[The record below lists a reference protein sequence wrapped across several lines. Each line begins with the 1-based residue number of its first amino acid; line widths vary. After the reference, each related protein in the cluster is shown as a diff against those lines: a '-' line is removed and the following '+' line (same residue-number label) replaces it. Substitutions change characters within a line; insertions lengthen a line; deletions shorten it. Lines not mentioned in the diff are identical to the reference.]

1 MKKTFLS
8 SAIVSVLMVTSAMGM
23 ELDDIE
29 RRARELYNSNN
40 SVYDNSVDYILSQW
54 QGDIGVKNCE
64 NSSAFAEL
72 IEEYKSEIEYQRF
85 SKSTQNE
92 FIKIFDDAKK
102 KYNPAGR
109 GRAKLNNNKQTFIDF
124 INQLRPYLT
133 LSKAIADVQ
142 SKIELDKKRQ
152 SGESSIDIVESI
164 GLLFEGG
171 IEVADID
178 PKTSSNL
185 LKISGGS
192 SFAHGSQSLND
203 LPEDQ
208 RTPDMFLAI
217 RSEFISACKRRKRDE
232 LIGED
237 KQWQPVYQLL
247 DEVVEIAKKKIGE
260 GTKYTEKNIQYISN
274 NELSYGFFPKSDV
287 IYIVGSEG
295 IKSSTGNPPFDS
307 QSSSEIKNEEQKV
320 ELPVDLL
327 RDFTKDIQEAAEIE
341 KKREDAIK
349 AAEDAITNEQ
359 NKVTDENSAAS
370 ALSDLKSKLGNND
383 DQVVEDT
390 TSSSGTSP
398 SLFARINALG
408 GDVDALK
415 TSAGDLKK
423 ALDEQETT
431 PHEKIEADKSDSDS
445 KDVEAL
451 TADQIVAQVKEHV
464 KAFYELEKDILIAE
478 QNQAKAKAEK
488 DAKQLRT
495 DWVAQ
500 FKPVVVSLRKRLGV
514 KGEKAPESNPS
525 DSLSELSLWQRFE
538 ALGTEGGYQT
548 AIQDAFNDA
557 ETAQETLEN
566 ALNKEETTNVGQ
578 LIELSTI
585 TNDNKLLIK
594 QRDERLTA
602 LESAL
607 EKQEKVKAEAD
618 ERAQKAEKLKLY
630 KEEKTK
636 AVQGLLNGQELAD
649 LQRVAETLSKLPVPT
664 HSTEHSPSVDSSVL
678 EPYEAF
684 KAIEIRFQEF
694 KTKLGEL
701 KTNFENLTELAD
713 ASEKPAD
720 SFGPVVLTSGDL
732 EQALVE
738 AQRQL
743 TYEEGTL
750 SYNIAKA
757 EYELFRDKQLNLN
770 TRIVAKKRLKQLASE
785 ATSVQLDDYFH
796 GEKSSTQ
803 KFQEQFRALGSTLES
818 VADSVETEF
827 SEEKEKLQ
835 EDFENS
841 LYYRYILKKSEEKKS
856 EEKEITTKSEE
867 KTASKPKILL
877 ENLVFQPFGSPIGMQ
892 LSSEYLDSE
901 DMIKDSN
908 IQYLDDNQEDSKNE
922 VSEVSL
928 RHLFA
933 VNLLVQRLQTIS
945 PTLGTGEK
953 GDSSTTTGVPLS
965 GANAEAFRKM
975 QLALLSAKR
984 AQKTAEQKIK
994 NMEQD
999 LEESRKTLE
1008 QLTIQNTKL
1017 RQEKEEAVLLLSQKT
1032 QERESDK
1039 NTGAEIQEYN
1049 LGLVNQLNISKKE
1062 LEAAN
1067 ERVNSLTQL
1076 LETERTAFET
1086 EKNALIIPI
1095 GRSLSSIFDYLKGII
1110 NTPAAADIVADI
1122 DNQVKRF
1129 VDMLYGPG
1137 VSDSLKLKEDLVGL
1151 GKLKDTFQAYEKE
1164 AKDALTKIV
1173 LPKKDEVLVSGD
1185 TNEKF
1190 SAEWFANRYNELSK
1204 HIDQLSEASSS
1215 AKAKDFVKMNSD
1227 MQQITFELTQL
1238 AKQIKFEKAKK
1249 TGSDKHDAEIKK
1261 LKEENEKLQQQ
1272 MLENF
1277 NKQKEELQ
1285 KKIEEASAASGTKV
1299 DPAVV
1304 KMLNDITNQL
1314 EKLAESANQR
1324 LDAVIVFIN
1333 ENSKDG
1339 DFKSEKYITDFLNK
1353 ANQLR
1358 NKLTEA
1364 STKIG
1369 LPDIFKK
1376 QTAMDEAQ
1384 KEVDD
1389 LTGDKA
1395 NLVKTYLTQR
1405 KNIKDEANRLKAMI
1419 AGTNLSALFES
1430 TNPSYTELSKQ
1441 ATDLNQ
1447 EIDSQDKLEKP
1458 AESDGNLFDAFKV
1471 IETKI
1476 KTFEEAVFNA
1486 VKQVATD
1493 AQKTLNDK
1501 LDSLNTSIGKL
1512 DTGNKNNITTKEYAQ
1527 EQVKSIKDDMA
1538 KAIDDA
1544 KKAADM
1550 KTVAD
1555 SLAPDATFAQRIDAL
1570 QKSIANTLET
1580 KAKTQ
1585 VETELTT
1592 KANTPKQTIAE
1603 AKAIL
1608 DELAKIKT
1616 YEEDAKALISEYDAI
1631 NQGLTDATNV
1641 TKSSEKEAK
1650 VQQINELKA
1659 KADELKQ
1666 KAETLQKKKT
1676 DDEKNTEEAAEQER
1690 LKREQEEK
1698 HKKAAE
1704 DLEKQKQEVQ
1714 KIIDESTTASADVK
1728 DLKLNLSNE
1737 GTDNLDVQNPSQ
1749 EDYLAKLTAAMKLIS
1764 SDTEYVLKRLDE
1776 GQGKTKNLHALRAAV
1791 ANQRMSFVG
1800 KKDSNENVN
1809 RFIAAYESFM
1819 DKSAQLI
1826 TAASTTEKRPAE
1838 ERKEEE
1844 KKEEEA
1850 PEAGEKK
1857 EGLPLE
1863 SITFENL
1870 NSMENIKQV
1879 TDQLGEIDPKILKGK
1894 DETTFKGGKKTL
1906 SWKTAE
1912 KETYDAWTELLS
1924 SISSNHLDLR
1934 KSGLKSIRDISE
1946 ENVLDRARAVLAK
1959 AGDLLVKDDFLK
1971 AREGE
1976 AKAMYEAFAAAAKV
1990 VLEMSKKGK

>member
-23 ELDDIE
+23 EREELSGIAESIVNNPEYGFKNAATVTVNNYLRKEDQSSYTPSGFPSLLKAALDGVDSLIKDSSLSEEEAKEMKKLFSQLSFPTTGRPQLRSGIAKSNFNIAIENCIEILEWRLALNRAKELKKNTGKTDFGLIE
-29 RRARELYNSNN
+29 RLKDKFKTFYNDMQGESYCYLVDNAFYQLVENGKDPEKLWKKLEELFDSNKEK
-40 SVYDNSVDYILSQW
+40 Y
-54 QGDIGVKNCE
+54 KNDGYE
-64 NSSAFAEL
+64 LASFLKNELEKMDEATSSSLNSSL
-72 IEEYKSEIEYQRF
+72 
-85 SKSTQNE
+85 
-92 FIKIFDDAKK
+92 KK
-102 KYNPAGR
+102 
-109 GRAKLNNNKQTFIDF
+109 
-124 INQLRPYLT
+124 
-133 LSKAIADVQ
+133 
-142 SKIELDKKRQ
+142 
-152 SGESSIDIVESI
+152 
-164 GLLFEGG
+164 
-171 IEVADID
+171 
-178 PKTSSNL
+178 
-185 LKISGGS
+185 
-192 SFAHGSQSLND
+192 
-203 LPEDQ
+203 
-208 RTPDMFLAI
+208 
-217 RSEFISACKRRKRDE
+217 
-232 LIGED
+232 
-237 KQWQPVYQLL
+237 
-247 DEVVEIAKKKIGE
+247 
-260 GTKYTEKNIQYISN
+260 
-274 NELSYGFFPKSDV
+274 
-287 IYIVGSEG
+287 
-295 IKSSTGNPPFDS
+295 
-307 QSSSEIKNEEQKV
+307 EQGV

-327 RDFTKDIQEAAEIE
+327 RDFTEDIQKAAEIVQ
-341 KKREDAIK
+341 KREDAIK

-359 NKVTDENSAAS
+359 NKVTDKDSAAS

-390 TSSSGTSP
+390 TSSSSTGP

-431 PHEKIEADKSDSDS
+431 PHEKIEADKSDSGS
-445 KDVEAL
+445 KGVEAL

-464 KAFYELEKDILIAE
+464 KAFYKLEKDILTAE
-478 QNQAKAKAEK
+478 QNQAKVKAE
-488 DAKQLRT
+488 DYAKQLRT

-557 ETAQETLEN
+557 ETAQEALEN

-578 LIELSTI
+578 PIELSTI
-585 TNDNKLLIK
+585 TDDNKLLIK

-602 LESAL
+602 LESDL
-607 EKQEKVKAEAD
+607 EKQEKVKAEAE
-618 ERAQKAEKLKLY
+618 ERAQKAKKLKLY
-630 KEEKTK
+630 KEKETQ
-636 AVQGLLNGQELAD
+636 AVQDLLDSQVIAD
-649 LQRVAETLSKLPVPT
+649 LQGVIDAFPKPSVPT
-664 HSTEHSPSVDSSVL
+664 HSTESSPSVDSSEVDTYTNFETL
-678 EPYEAF
+678 
-684 KAIEIRFQEF
+684 KKRLQEF
-694 KTKLGEL
+694 KTNLGEL

-713 ASEKPAD
+713 ASEKFAD

-738 AQRQL
+738 AQSQL

-757 EYELFRDKQLNLN
+757 EYGLFRDKQSDLNA
-770 TRIVAKKRLKQLASE
+770 RIVAQERLRRLAFD
-785 ATSVQLDDYFH
+785 ATSVSSDSQQLDGYFH

-803 KFQEQFRALGSTLES
+803 KFREQFSELGSTLES
-818 VADSVETEF
+818 VVNSVDAEF
-827 SEEKEKLQ
+827 SKEKEELQ
-835 EDFENS
+835 KNFEKS

-877 ENLVFQPFGSPIGMQ
+877 KNLVFQPFDSLIGMQ

-908 IQYLDDNQEDSKNE
+908 IQYLDDNQEDSKNEVSDDNQKDSKNE

-975 QLALLSAKR
+975 QLDLLSAER
-984 AQKTAEQKIK
+984 AQKTAERKIN

-999 LEESRKTLE
+999 LEESKKTLE

-1017 RQEKEEAVLLLSQKT
+1017 RKEKENAVLLLSQKT
-1032 QERESDK
+1032 QESESGK

-1049 LGLVNQLNISKKE
+1049 SNLANQLNISKKE

-1076 LETERTAFET
+1076 LETERTTFET

-1095 GRSLSSIFDYLKGII
+1095 GKSLSSIFDYLKGII

-1215 AKAKDFVKMNSD
+1215 AKAKDFVKMNSE
-1227 MQQITFELTQL
+1227 MQQITFKLTQL
-1238 AKQIKFEKAKK
+1238 AKQIEVEKAKK
-1249 TGSDKHDAEIKK
+1249 TEADRHETEENR
-1261 LKEENEKLQQQ
+1261 LKEENEKLRQQ
-1272 MLENF
+1272 MQKAF
-1277 NKQKEELQ
+1277 IQQKEELQ

-1304 KMLNDITNQL
+1304 QMLNDITNQL

-1324 LDAVIVFIN
+1324 LDAVIVFIDG
-1333 ENSKDG
+1333 NSKDG

-1364 STKIG
+1364 STNIG

-1405 KNIKDEANRLKAMI
+1405 KKIKDEAKRLKNMI
-1419 AGTNLSALFES
+1419 ADTNLSALFES

-1441 ATDLNQ
+1441 ATGLNQ
-1447 EIDSQDKLEKP
+1447 EIDNQDKLDKP
-1458 AESDGNLFDAFKV
+1458 AESDGNLLDAFKV

-1501 LDSLNTSIGKL
+1501 LDSLNTSIEKL
-1512 DTGNKNNITTKEYAQ
+1512 DTGNKNNITTREYAQ

-1555 SLAPDATFAQRIDAL
+1555 NFATDATFAQRIDAL

-1580 KAKTQ
+1580 KVKTQ

-1676 DDEKNTEEAAEQER
+1676 DDEKKTEEAAEEQER
-1690 LKREQEEK
+1690 LKQEQENK
-1698 HKKAAE
+1698 LKKAAE

-1728 DLKLNLSNE
+1728 DLKLNLSKE

-1749 EDYLAKLTAAMKLIS
+1749 EDYLAKLTAAMKRIS
-1764 SDTEYVLKRLDE
+1764 SGEEYALKRLDE
-1776 GQGKTKNLHALRAAV
+1776 GQGRAKNLHVLRAAV
-1791 ANQRMSFVG
+1791 ANQRMSLFEG
-1800 KKDSNENVN
+1800 KDDSNEKVN
-1809 RFIAAYESFM
+1809 EFLAAYQSFM
-1819 DKSAQLI
+1819 DKSDQLI
-1826 TAASTTEKRPAE
+1826 TSASTTEAQPTE
-1838 ERKEEE
+1838 EQKEEEE

-1850 PEAGEKK
+1850 PEAEEKK

-1906 SWKTAE
+1906 SWKRAE

-1924 SISSNHLDLR
+1924 SISSNHLDLK

-1971 AREGE
+1971 AREGD